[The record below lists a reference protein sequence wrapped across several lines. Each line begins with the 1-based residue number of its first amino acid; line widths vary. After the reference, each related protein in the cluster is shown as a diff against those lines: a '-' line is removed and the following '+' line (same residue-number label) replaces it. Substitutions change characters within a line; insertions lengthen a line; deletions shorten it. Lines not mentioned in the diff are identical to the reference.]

1 LRASPLS
8 PPWSLAAALL
18 NGWRL
23 CGWQGPRTLRQPIL
37 WVLHLGS
44 LWLAVGLAWR
54 GLVELTAILPPADAA
69 HGLAIGAIGTMT
81 LAVMSGATLGHTGRP
96 LHAAPL
102 IVASY
107 VLTSAATLARPAA
120 SLATADLAV
129 PSLPLSGLF

>member
-1 LRASPLS
+1 
-8 PPWSLAAALL
+8 
-18 NGWRL
+18 
-23 CGWQGPRTLRQPIL
+23 
-37 WVLHLGS
+37 
-44 LWLAVGLAWR
+44 
-54 GLVELTAILPPADAA
+54 
-69 HGLAIGAIGTMT
+69 MT